1 MQLDEY
7 QEKSKKYDLGEQT
20 DQLLDPAFMEK
31 ILGLSGEAGEFS
43 DKVKKILRDK
53 DGKYDDTD
61 RTELLKEL
69 GDVLWYVA
77 AVARYLDE
85 PFSELA
91 AQNIDKL
98 ESRYQRNQLSGSGD
112 NR

>member
-20 DQLLDPAFMEK
+20 NQLLAPAFMEK

-53 DGKYDDTD
+53 GGKYDTAD
-61 RTELLKEL
+61 RIELLKEL
-69 GDVLWYVA
+69 GDVLWYVT

-85 PFSELA
+85 PLSELA
-91 AQNIDKL
+91 AGNIDKL